1 MVAALVQLN
10 VDVIVTQGGAVLSA
24 IRLAGTTPVVM
35 GYSGDAVEAKFVESL
50 ARPGGTR
57 TGVTFLALQLVDK
70 RLEILAPLLPP
81 RARIAVIA
89 DPQACVDARRR
100 RFHQRNGYTCRR
112 TRRPIR
118 AVPDRTREA
127 PVSDPVDAL
136 ILDLLDWIGPQ
147 SRPYAEVMDAWRT
160 SCPRLPVWE
169 EANARGYIIR
179 EHSHRTGA
187 RISLSPLGL
196 AALEQRRRAVA

>member
-1 MVAALVQLN
+1 MDARHADGSRERADQMVAALVQLN

-57 TGVTFLALQLVDK
+57 TGVTFLALQLVGK

-100 RFHQRNGYTCRR
+100 RFHQATGTLAGEPGGRS
-112 TRRPIR
+112 
-118 AVPDRTREA
+118 V
-127 PVSDPVDAL
+127 
-136 ILDLLDWIGPQ
+136 Q
-147 SRPYAEVMDAWRT
+147 SQTEPG
-160 SCPRLPVWE
+160 RLPCPTPST
-169 EANARGYIIR
+169 
-179 EHSHRTGA
+179 H
-187 RISLSPLGL
+187 
-196 AALEQRRRAVA
+196 

>member
-24 IRLAGTTPVVM
+24 IRLAGTTPVVV
-35 GYSGDAVEAKFVESL
+35 GYSGDPVEAKFNESL

-70 RLEILAPLLPP
+70 RLEVLAPLLPS

-100 RFHQRNGYTCRR
+100 RLHQR
-112 TRRPIR
+112 
-118 AVPDRTREA
+118 
-127 PVSDPVDAL
+127 
-136 ILDLLDWIGPQ
+136 
-147 SRPYAEVMDAWRT
+147 
-160 SCPRLPVWE
+160 
-169 EANARGYIIR
+169 
-179 EHSHRTGA
+179 
-187 RISLSPLGL
+187 
-196 AALEQRRRAVA
+196 